1 MKKLFAI
8 LIACTTLISCVS
20 CSSDSKETDPESGA
34 KTTVAGTTAG
44 DNGTTA
50 PDDDTTAGGNSTTT
64 VPNDGTTA
72 PDDST
77 GDVQTDAPS
86 EKSKVL
92 YSWAF
97 DDEDESLD
105 YWTQSENIISCEIE
119 DKVLNVT
126 LDETDIDPTLL
137 SESILDDVF
146 TEDIK
151 TITLRVK
158 NCTSDTLG
166 AIYYVTENMQYCE
179 SDALFK
185 FTYKNS
191 GENADW
197 EIVTINVAE
206 VADELPKWEGLL
218 SKIRFDPI
226 NNPSGGNFYVDYIS
240 ING

>member
-8 LIACTTLISCVS
+8 LIACATLISCVS

-34 KTTVAGTTAG
+34 NTTVAGTTAG
-44 DNGTTA
+44 DDGTTA
-50 PDDDTTAGGNSTTT
+50 SNDGTTAGGNSTT
-64 VPNDGTTA
+64 VPN
-72 PDDST
+72 DST

-166 AIYYVTENMQYCE
+166 AIYYVTEDMQYCE
-179 SDALFK
+179 GDALFK
-185 FTYKNS
+185 FTYQNS

-218 SKIRFDPI
+218 TKIRFDPI